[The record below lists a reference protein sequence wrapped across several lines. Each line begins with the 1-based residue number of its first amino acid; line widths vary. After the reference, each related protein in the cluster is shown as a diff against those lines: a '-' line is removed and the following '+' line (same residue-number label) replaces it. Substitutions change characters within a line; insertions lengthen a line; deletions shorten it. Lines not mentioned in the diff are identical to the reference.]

1 MSLSVS
7 VQHVF
12 TPLSSLGRGL
22 SGGTVSFA
30 PSSTDM
36 VLLKMAN
43 DYLEILDELVE
54 QVLHASKED
63 ASILKNELHALDLRE
78 IFEDLEVVLE
88 RDNDHSP
95 LKVAVQELTS
105 KILTLLDAID
115 VVVEDEKV
123 DEESETFQAFLQELV
138 ENQDRTDSGTPSKT
152 NFYDLVQIP
161 DSSN

>member
-7 VQHVF
+7 FQHVF

-22 SGGTVSFA
+22 SEGSVSFA
-30 PSSTDM
+30 PRATDM

-63 ASILKNELHALDLRE
+63 ASILKNEIHALDLRE

-88 RDNDHSP
+88 KELEQSP

-105 KILTLLDAID
+105 KTLTLLDAID

-123 DEESETFQAFLQELV
+123 DEESEAFQTFLQELV
-138 ENQDRTDSGTPSKT
+138 ENQERTDNGTPSKT

-161 DSSN
+161 DPSN